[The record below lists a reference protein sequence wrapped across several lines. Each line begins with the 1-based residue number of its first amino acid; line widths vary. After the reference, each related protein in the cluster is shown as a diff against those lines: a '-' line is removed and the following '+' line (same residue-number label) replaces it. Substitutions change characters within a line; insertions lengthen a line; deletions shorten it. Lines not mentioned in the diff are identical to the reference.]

1 VRRISLLSAAVVG
14 AWLVVSAPAHAQSA
28 SDKASADALFDEA
41 KRLMEAKRFAEA
53 CPKLADS
60 QRLDPAV
67 GTLLNLALCY
77 RQNGQTASAWATYRE
92 AAAQARTQGQADR
105 EELARSEAAALEKEL
120 TRLVIEVSPEARAV
134 SGLEIKRDG
143 AVVPPGLWGIPA
155 PVDPGVRSIDVSA
168 PGKKPLHLEAATQ
181 GVGGTAKVV
190 IPLLDD
196 APVAAGPA
204 PTPAPL
210 APEASPPATTRESG
224 GGGTVQLVS
233 GLVLGGA
240 GAAAIATGT
249 IFGLLSVAHNKA
261 ADNNREKAADLDN
274 SVPATKKYA
283 ARAESHENDAES
295 ARTIGFICVGTGA
308 AALIG
313 GVVLIATRPKG
324 GPEKTAA
331 LELIPEFG
339 QDQVGM
345 RFRGAF

>member
-1 VRRISLLSAAVVG
+1 MRRISLLSAAVIG
-14 AWLVVSAPAHAQSA
+14 SWLTVAAPSRAQSA

-77 RQNGQTASAWATYRE
+77 RENGQTASAWATYRE
-92 AAAQARTQGQADR
+92 AAAQARTQGQTDR
-105 EELARSEAAALEKEL
+105 EELARTEAAALEKGL

-143 AVVPPGLWGIPA
+143 AVVPPGLWGIAA
-155 PVDPGVRSIDVSA
+155 PVDPGVRAIDVSA

-181 GVGGTAKVV
+181 GAGGTATVV
-190 IPLLDD
+190 ISRLDD
-196 APVAAGPA
+196 APVAPA
-204 PTPAPL
+204 PKPTPLGPVAP
-210 APEASPPATTRESG
+210 PPRHDESSGSG
-224 GGGTVQLVS
+224 GSVQLVS

-261 ADNNREKAADLDN
+261 ADNNREKAEDPGINDDA
-274 SVPATKKYA
+274 VEKYKG
-283 ARAESHENDAES
+283 RAESHENDAES

-313 GVVLIATRPKG
+313 GVVLIATRPKS
-324 GPEKTAA
+324 GPEKAA
-331 LELIPEFG
+331 SFQLIPEFG

>member
-14 AWLVVSAPAHAQSA
+14 AWLVVSAPAQAQSA

-41 KRLMEAKRFAEA
+41 KRLMDAKRFAEA

-105 EELARSEAAALEKEL
+105 EELARNEAAALEKEL

-134 SGLEIKRDG
+134 GGLEIKRDG

-181 GVGGTAKVV
+181 GAGGTAKVV

-196 APVAAGPA
+196 APVAAGSA

-210 APEASPPATTRESG
+210 APGTSPPVSTREAG

-274 SVPATKKYA
+274 NTSATEKYR

>member
-1 VRRISLLSAAVVG
+1 
-14 AWLVVSAPAHAQSA
+14 VSAPAYAQGA

-77 RQNGQTASAWATYRE
+77 RQNGQSASAWATYRE

-105 EELARSEAAALEKEL
+105 EELARNEATALEKEL

-143 AVVPPGLWGIPA
+143 AVVPPGLWDIPA
-155 PVDPGVRSIDVSA
+155 PVDPGVRKIDVSA
-168 PGKKPLHLEAATQ
+168 PGKKPLHLEATTQ

-190 IPLLDD
+190 IPVLDD
-196 APVAAGPA
+196 APVAPA
-204 PTPAPL
+204 PKTAPL
-210 APEASPPATTRESG
+210 APVTLPPPVERDSG

-274 SVPATKKYA
+274 SVTATKKYT

-313 GVVLIATRPKG
+313 GVVLIATRPKS
-324 GPEKTAA
+324 GPEKATA
-331 LELIPEFG
+331 LQLLPEFG
-339 QDQVGM
+339 QDQVGL